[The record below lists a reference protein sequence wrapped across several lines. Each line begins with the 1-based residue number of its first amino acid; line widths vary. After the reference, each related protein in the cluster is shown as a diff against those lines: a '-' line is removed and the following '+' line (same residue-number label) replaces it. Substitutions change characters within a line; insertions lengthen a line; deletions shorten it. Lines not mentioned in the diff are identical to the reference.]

1 MASRKPRR
9 SKKGEATREH
19 VYRVALSLFR
29 KRGYEQ
35 TTMRAIAEA
44 AELSLGAAYH
54 YFPSKEAIV
63 MAYYEETQAAQETAV
78 RGAVAAAAPASFASK
93 LNAAFQAMIDIANKE
108 RKLLG
113 VLFAAVADPHHPLSP
128 FSPKTARIRERNI
141 ALFEEL
147 LTAESKAERRF
158 LARQLW
164 LAHLGL
170 LLCVLY
176 DSSADRAETRK
187 LAAELATGT
196 ARLWPMLR
204 SPLVRPYLSRLD
216 RIFGQS

>member
-1 MASRKPRR
+1 MASRKPR

-63 MAYYEETQAAQETAV
+63 MAYYDETQAAQEAAV
-78 RGAVAAAAPASFASK
+78 RGAVEAAQASFASK
-93 LNAAFQAMIDIANKE
+93 LNAAFQAMIDVANKE

-113 VLFAAVADPHHPLSP
+113 VLFGAVADPHHPLSP
-128 FSPKTARIRERNI
+128 FSPKTSRIRERNI

-147 LTAESKAERRF
+147 LAAEPKAERRF

-187 LAAELATGT
+187 LATELATGT

-204 SPLVRPYLSRLD
+204 SPLIRPYLSRLD

>member
-1 MASRKPRR
+1 VASRKPR
-9 SKKGEATREH
+9 SKKGAATREH
-19 VYRVALSLFR
+19 VYRIALTLLR

-35 TTMRAIAEA
+35 TTMRAIADA

-54 YFPSKEAIV
+54 YFPSKDAIV
-63 MAYYEETQAAQETAV
+63 MAYYEETQAMQEAAV
-78 RGAVAAAAPASFASK
+78 RAALETAPASFASR
-93 LNAAFQAMIDIANKE
+93 LETVFQTMIDVSNKE
-108 RKLLG
+108 RRLLG

-128 FSPKTARIRERNI
+128 FSTKTTRIRERNF

-147 LTAESKAERRF
+147 LANEPKPERRF

-164 LAHLGL
+164 LVHLGL

-176 DSSADRAETRK
+176 DASPERAETRK
-187 LAAELATGT
+187 LATDVAAGI

-204 SPLVRPYLSRLD
+204 SPLARPYLARID
-216 RIFGQS
+216 RVFGIS